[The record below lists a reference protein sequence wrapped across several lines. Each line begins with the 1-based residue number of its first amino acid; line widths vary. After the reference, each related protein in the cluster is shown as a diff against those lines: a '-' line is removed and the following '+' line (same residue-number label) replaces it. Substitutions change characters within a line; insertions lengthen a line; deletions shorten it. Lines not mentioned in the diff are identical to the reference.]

1 MERTRRPGEWNQR
14 TYLPKVRE
22 NRTSAMVEEVKDA
35 ITKEGCLTEQN
46 DNSILAQSLENYTK
60 TKGFQRDVE
69 ALAHSYKMQNMPVP
83 SLEQLQSEAI
93 SEMRECLAN
102 MMAYR
107 SAKHL

>member
-1 MERTRRPGEWNQR
+1 M
-14 TYLPKVRE
+14 
-22 NRTSAMVEEVKDA
+22 
-35 ITKEGCLTEQN
+35 TKEGCLTEQN
-46 DNSILAQSLENYTK
+46 YNSILAQNLENYTK

-69 ALAHSYKMQNMPVP
+69 ALAHSYKMQNIPVP

>member
-1 MERTRRPGEWNQR
+1 MIILFW
-14 TYLPKVRE
+14 PKVL
-22 NRTSAMVEEVKDA
+22 K
-35 ITKEGCLTEQN
+35 ITQ
-46 DNSILAQSLENYTK
+46 K

-69 ALAHSYKMQNMPVP
+69 ALAHSYKIQNMPVP

-107 SAKHL
+107 NAKHL

>member
-1 MERTRRPGEWNQR
+1 M
-14 TYLPKVRE
+14 
-22 NRTSAMVEEVKDA
+22 
-35 ITKEGCLTEQN
+35 TKEGCLTEQN
-46 DNSILAQSLENYTK
+46 YNSILAQNLENYTK

-69 ALAHSYKMQNMPVP
+69 ALAHSYKMQNIPVP

-107 SAKHL
+107 NSKHL